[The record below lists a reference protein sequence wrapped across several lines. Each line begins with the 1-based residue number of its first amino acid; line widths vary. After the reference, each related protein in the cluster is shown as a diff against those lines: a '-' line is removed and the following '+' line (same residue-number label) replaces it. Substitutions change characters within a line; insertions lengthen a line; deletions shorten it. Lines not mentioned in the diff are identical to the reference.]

1 MMVLM
6 RTAFTDDYRARIK
19 ALGDIETDCD
29 SADLHTMVQSA
40 KASSNIVMSSV
51 LMQQLQ
57 RKMDGKEM
65 WAITAM
71 IMINLY

>member
-1 MMVLM
+1 MIVLM

-19 ALGDIETDCD
+19 VLDDIETDCD
-29 SADLHTMVQSA
+29 SVDLHVMVQSM

-57 RKMDGKEM
+57 QNIYGKKM
-65 WAITAM
+65 
-71 IMINLY
+71 